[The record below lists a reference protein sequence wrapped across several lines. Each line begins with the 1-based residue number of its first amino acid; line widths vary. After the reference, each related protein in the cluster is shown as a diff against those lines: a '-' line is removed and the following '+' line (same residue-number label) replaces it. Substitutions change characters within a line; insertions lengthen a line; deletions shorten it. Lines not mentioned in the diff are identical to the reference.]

1 MTKDE
6 LLEVVAK
13 YSRMSDKEMKYGA
26 DKCALF
32 DRIAD
37 QLEDD
42 IEMYVDDDYF
52 QSEREI
58 IEDIMESFDEM
69 DNFFDNGD
77 WENEF

>member
-1 MTKDE
+1 M
-6 LLEVVAK
+6 
-13 YSRMSDKEMKYGA
+13 SRN
-26 DKCALF
+26 
-32 DRIAD
+32 
-37 QLEDD
+37 

-58 IEDIMESFDEM
+58 IDDIMESFDEM

>member
-1 MTKDE
+1 
-6 LLEVVAK
+6 
-13 YSRMSDKEMKYGA
+13 MKYGA

>member
-1 MTKDE
+1 
-6 LLEVVAK
+6 
-13 YSRMSDKEMKYGA
+13 MKYGA

-58 IEDIMESFDEM
+58 IDDIMESFDEM

>member
-1 MTKDE
+1 MTKEE
-6 LLEVVAK
+6 LLEIVAK
-13 YSRMSDKEMKYGA
+13 YRRMSDKEMKYSA

>member
-6 LLEVVAK
+6 LLGIVAK
-13 YSRMSDKEMKYGA
+13 YRRMSDQELKYGA

-32 DRIAD
+32 DRIAN

-42 IEMYVDDDYF
+42 IEMYVVDDYF

-69 DNFFDNGD
+69 DNFFDNED